1 MVTFVFGAQ
10 WGDEGK
16 GKLVDIFS
24 EKADFVVRFHGGNNA
39 GHTVIVK
46 GKKYAFHL
54 IPSGILHK
62 KTVGI
67 ISNGTI
73 LDLDVLTSEIELLEQ
88 EGFDLEKKLIISD
101 RCHIILPYHK
111 ALDEAYENAR
121 GKNKLGTTKR
131 GIGPAFADK
140 VSYNGIRL
148 YELKNWETFV
158 EKFIFQAEI
167 KNKIIKVLTRHSRE
181 GGNPINNESHGSR
194 IKSGMTKGEIDIP
207 SELEKFKKLRT
218 KILPLIHDS
227 LFIIQKA
234 LSQKKAIL
242 LEGAHGV
249 MLDNDF
255 GSYPFATGSNVITG
269 EINTGSGI
277 PVQKIK
283 NVWAVVKA
291 YTSKVGEGPFPTE
304 FEGEV
309 ADRIREVGAEYG
321 TTTGRPRRIGWL
333 DLEAVKFALD
343 LTGAT
348 NIAITKTD
356 VLSGLKEIKVAVG
369 YELNGKKI
377 PHSSCGYLELGKVKP
392 IFKTFKGWNEDITD
406 IKSFNKLP
414 KNCREYLNFVEKF
427 LGVKISIVSTGP
439 QRHQYIKN

>member
-148 YELKNWETFV
+148 YEL
-158 EKFIFQAEI
+158 
-167 KNKIIKVLTRHSRE
+167 
-181 GGNPINNESHGSR
+181 
-194 IKSGMTKGEIDIP
+194 
-207 SELEKFKKLRT
+207 
-218 KILPLIHDS
+218 
-227 LFIIQKA
+227 
-234 LSQKKAIL
+234 
-242 LEGAHGV
+242 
-249 MLDNDF
+249 
-255 GSYPFATGSNVITG
+255 
-269 EINTGSGI
+269 
-277 PVQKIK
+277 
-283 NVWAVVKA
+283 
-291 YTSKVGEGPFPTE
+291 
-304 FEGEV
+304 
-309 ADRIREVGAEYG
+309 
-321 TTTGRPRRIGWL
+321 
-333 DLEAVKFALD
+333 
-343 LTGAT
+343 
-348 NIAITKTD
+348 
-356 VLSGLKEIKVAVG
+356 
-369 YELNGKKI
+369 
-377 PHSSCGYLELGKVKP
+377 
-392 IFKTFKGWNEDITD
+392 
-406 IKSFNKLP
+406 
-414 KNCREYLNFVEKF
+414 
-427 LGVKISIVSTGP
+427 
-439 QRHQYIKN
+439 